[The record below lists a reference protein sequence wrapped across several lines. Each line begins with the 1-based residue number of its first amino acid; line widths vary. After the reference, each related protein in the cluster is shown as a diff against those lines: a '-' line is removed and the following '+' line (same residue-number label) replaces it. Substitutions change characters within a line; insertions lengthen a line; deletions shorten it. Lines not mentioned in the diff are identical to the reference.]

1 MFRVR
6 RGAGP
11 GWCSRYQRVKR
22 PPPTMSAPCR
32 APVPSHLS
40 ALHNSASLHRTST
53 CYSRAQQALVYCS
66 TQSGL
71 SVLQMR
77 RRLPVRL
84 RFEKLEAKLFLLT
97 RKVHT
102 RQASADDHSIPREVR
117 YMYVYAQSLVEQRY
131 LLVHIGMNIREFT
144 KRLWV
149 PSSAAMKQ
157 RRR

>member
-1 MFRVR
+1 MLDPDGVRVINASRDPLQPCPR
-6 RGAGP
+6 RAVP
-11 GWCSRYQRVKR
+11 CSR
-22 PPPTMSAPCR
+22 
-32 APVPSHLS
+32 PVTSFRSPQFCFT
-40 ALHNSASLHRTST
+40 ASSST

-66 TQSGL
+66 RQSGL
-71 SVLQMR
+71 SVLQVK

-117 YMYVYAQSLVEQRY
+117 YVFAQSLVEQRY
-131 LLVHIGMNIREFT
+131 LLVQIGMNIIEFT

-149 PSSAAMKQ
+149 PSSATMKE